1 MSAWPGIIERYREF
15 LPVSA
20 KTPVITLLEGNTP
33 LVPAPRLAEATDPS
47 LKVYLKCEGFNPTG
61 SFKDRGMTMA
71 MSKALEAGSR
81 AVICASTGNT
91 SASAAAFAARAGIN
105 AFVMVPRG
113 GVALGKLSQAAIHGA
128 RVLMVEGSFDQALAI
143 VMQIAERYPVTLV
156 NSINPFRLE
165 GQKTGAFEVVDQL
178 GRAPDYHLIPVGN
191 AGNITAYWRGYK
203 EYQGA
208 GHAKELPRMVG
219 LQAAGAAP
227 IYENRIIPEPRTVA
241 TAIKIGNPASWGP
254 AVEAMKDSQGWI
266 DIVTDEEILHAY
278 RLLAREEGI
287 FMEPA
292 SAASVAGLIKTVKS
306 GRVER
311 GSTLVLTLTGHG
323 LKDPDTALE
332 SASRPTTV
340 PAELGAVLAQLGF

>member
-1 MSAWPGIIERYREF
+1 MSAWPGVIERYREF
-15 LPVSA
+15 LPVSV
-20 KTPVITLLEGNTP
+20 KTPVVTLLEGNTP

-47 LKVYLKCEGFNPTG
+47 LKIYLKCEGFNPTG

-71 MSKALEAGSR
+71 ISKALEAGSR

-208 GHAKELPRMVG
+208 GRAKDLPRMVG
-219 LQAAGAAP
+219 FQAAGAAP
-227 IYENRIIPEPRTVA
+227 IYENRVIAEPRTVA

-287 FMEPA
+287 FMEAA

>member
-1 MSAWPGIIERYREF
+1 MSAWPGVIERYREF

-20 KTPVITLLEGNTP
+20 KTPVVTLLEGNTP

-47 LKVYLKCEGFNPTG
+47 LKIYLKCEGFNPTG

-71 MSKALEAGSR
+71 ISKALEAGSR

-219 LQAAGAAP
+219 FQAAGAAP

>member
-1 MSAWPGIIERYREF
+1 MSAWPGVIERYREF

-20 KTPVITLLEGNTP
+20 KTPVVTLLEGNTP

-47 LKVYLKCEGFNPTG
+47 LKIYLKCEGFNPTG

-71 MSKALEAGSR
+71 ISKALEAGSR

-208 GHAKELPRMVG
+208 GRAKELPRMVG
-219 LQAAGAAP
+219 FQAAGAAP

-287 FMEPA
+287 FMEAA

>member
-1 MSAWPGIIERYREF
+1 
-15 LPVSA
+15 
-20 KTPVITLLEGNTP
+20 
-33 LVPAPRLAEATDPS
+33 
-47 LKVYLKCEGFNPTG
+47 
-61 SFKDRGMTMA
+61 
-71 MSKALEAGSR
+71 
-81 AVICASTGNT
+81 
-91 SASAAAFAARAGIN
+91 
-105 AFVMVPRG
+105 
-113 GVALGKLSQAAIHGA
+113 
-128 RVLMVEGSFDQALAI
+128 
-143 VMQIAERYPVTLV
+143 V

-208 GHAKELPRMVG
+208 GRAKDLPRMVG
-219 LQAAGAAP
+219 FQAAGAAP
-227 IYENRIIPEPRTVA
+227 IYENRVIAEPRTVA

-287 FMEPA
+287 FMEAA

>member
-156 NSINPFRLE
+156 NSINPYRLE

-219 LQAAGAAP
+219 FQAAGAAP

>member
-1 MSAWPGIIERYREF
+1 MSAWPGVIERYREF

-91 SASAAAFAARAGIN
+91 SASAAAFAARASIN

-156 NSINPFRLE
+156 NSINPYRLE

-219 LQAAGAAP
+219 FQAAGAAP

-306 GRVER
+306 GRIER